1 MKTRLDRLLVERG
14 LAETREKAQAL
25 IMAGEVLVDG
35 HKAAKP
41 GQGASAEA
49 VLEVLARP
57 PYVSRGGFKL
67 AEALRHWNIDVA
79 GWVCLDVG
87 SSTGGFTDVLLQ
99 AGAARVHAVDVGSGQ
114 LDWKLRT
121 DPRVVVHDRINARHL
136 AASEIGEAVDLAT
149 CDVSFISVTLILPA
163 IAPLLRPT
171 GSFCSTI

>member
-49 VLEVLARP
+49 VLTVLARP

-67 AEALRHWNIDVA
+67 AEALRHWKIDVA

-87 SSTGGFTDVLLQ
+87 ASTGGFTDVLLQ
-99 AGAARVHAVDVGSGQ
+99 AGAAR
-114 LDWKLRT
+114 LDE
-121 DPRVVVHDRINARHL
+121 L
-136 AASEIGEAVDLAT
+136 ADLI
-149 CDVSFISVTLILPA
+149 VRRKS
-163 IAPLLRPT
+163 
-171 GSFCSTI
+171 